1 MKVGSLCTGYGG
13 LEMAVESVFG
23 STDLRFVS
31 DIDKDVNALLTHYYS
46 NVPNLGDLTKV
57 DWNDVERVD
66 LLCAGYPCQPF
77 SLAGNRKGEDDERAI
92 FEYIADGISILRP
105 RWLLLENVP
114 GHTSLGGTSV
124 IGTLTRLGYDA
135 RWGIIRASDTGAP
148 HKRARL
154 FIWADNGD
162 SKVSNGRLQE
172 LQTLDKTTRQT
183 TKFRESDSSVVTDT
197 EFKGLQRRSSRRS
210 ARFVEDVPGQDRQV
224 ATGSSEIVANTESL
238 GFESIRSEC
247 GLGEESEQRSCEIGF
262 FGPYEHAI
270 RRWEHVIGRE
280 APYPVDDRGVEPKF
294 VEWMMGLPQGYVT
307 DLGFGRSSELRMLGN
322 GVVPQQGALAIELL
336 TTLL

>member
-13 LEMAVESVFG
+13 LEMAVESVFE

-31 DIDKDVNALLTHYYS
+31 DIDKHANTLLTHHHP

-57 DWNDVERVD
+57 DWRDVEQVD

-114 GHTSLGGTSV
+114 GHLTLGGTSV
-124 IGTLTRLGYDA
+124 IATLTKLGYDNIQ
-135 RWGIIRASDTGAP
+135 WGIVRASDTGAP

-154 FIWADNGD
+154 FIWAQT
-162 SKVSNGRLQE
+162 SN
-172 LQTLDKTTRQT
+172 T
-183 TKFRESDSSVVTDT
+183 SS
-197 EFKGLQRRSSRRS
+197 KGLQRRSSRRS
-210 ARFVEDVPGQDRQV
+210 ARLAEDVSGQDRQV
-224 ATGSSEIVANTESL
+224 ASSNSNFVADTNDCRLESVW
-238 GFESIRSEC
+238 SEHRLEKTSRETFC
-247 GLGEESEQRSCEIGF
+247 FSF
-262 FGPYEHAI
+262 FGPYEYVVRQWAEI
-270 RRWEHVIGRE
+270 VGRK
-280 APYPVDDRGVEPKF
+280 PPVPVDDRGVEPKF
-294 VEWMMGLPQGYVT
+294 VEWMMGLPEGHVT
-307 DLGFGRSSELRMLGN
+307 GLNLNRTAQLKMLGN

-336 TTLL
+336 TALL

>member
-224 ATGSSEIVANTESL
+224 ATGSSEIVANTKSL
-238 GFESIRSEC
+238 GF
-247 GLGEESEQRSCEIGF
+247 
-262 FGPYEHAI
+262 EHAI

>member
-13 LEMAVESVFG
+13 LEMAVESVFE

-31 DIDKDVNALLTHYYS
+31 DIDKHANTLLTHHHP

-57 DWNDVERVD
+57 DWRDVEQVD

-114 GHTSLGGTSV
+114 GHLTLGGTSV
-124 IGTLTRLGYDA
+124 IATLTKLGYDNIQ
-135 RWGIIRASDTGAP
+135 WGIVRASDTGAP

-154 FIWADNGD
+154 FIWAQT
-162 SKVSNGRLQE
+162 SN
-172 LQTLDKTTRQT
+172 T
-183 TKFRESDSSVVTDT
+183 SS
-197 EFKGLQRRSSRRS
+197 EGLQSRSSRRS
-210 ARFVEDVPGQDRQV
+210 ARLAEDVSGQDRQV
-224 ATGSSEIVANTESL
+224 ASSNSNFVADTNDCRLESVW
-238 GFESIRSEC
+238 SEHRLEKTSRETFC
-247 GLGEESEQRSCEIGF
+247 FSF
-262 FGPYEHAI
+262 FGPYEYVVRQWAEI
-270 RRWEHVIGRE
+270 VGRK
-280 APYPVDDRGVEPKF
+280 PPVPVDDRGVEPKF
-294 VEWMMGLPQGYVT
+294 VEWMMGLPEGHVT
-307 DLGFGRSSELRMLGN
+307 GLNLNRTAQLKMLGN

-336 TTLL
+336 TALL

>member
-13 LEMAVESVFG
+13 LEMAVESVFE

-31 DIDKDVNALLTHYYS
+31 DIDKHANTLLTHHHP

-57 DWNDVERVD
+57 DWRDVEQVD

-114 GHTSLGGTSV
+114 GHLTLGGTSV
-124 IGTLTRLGYDA
+124 IATLTKLGYDNIQ
-135 RWGIIRASDTGAP
+135 WGIVRASDTGAP

-154 FIWADNGD
+154 FIWAQT
-162 SKVSNGRLQE
+162 SN
-172 LQTLDKTTRQT
+172 T
-183 TKFRESDSSVVTDT
+183 SS
-197 EFKGLQRRSSRRS
+197 EGLQRRSSRRS
-210 ARFVEDVPGQDRQV
+210 ARLAEDVSGQDRQV
-224 ATGSSEIVANTESL
+224 ASSSSNFVADTNDCRLESVW
-238 GFESIRSEC
+238 SEHRLEKTSRETFC
-247 GLGEESEQRSCEIGF
+247 FSF
-262 FGPYEHAI
+262 FGPYEYVVRQWAEI
-270 RRWEHVIGRE
+270 VGRK
-280 APYPVDDRGVEPKF
+280 PPVPVDDRGVEPKF
-294 VEWMMGLPQGYVT
+294 VEWMMGLPEGHVT
-307 DLGFGRSSELRMLGN
+307 GLNLNRTAQLKMLGN

-336 TTLL
+336 TALL

>member
-13 LEMAVESVFG
+13 LEMAVESVFE

-31 DIDKDVNALLTHYYS
+31 DIDKHANTLLTHHHP

-57 DWNDVERVD
+57 DWRDVEQVD

-114 GHTSLGGTSV
+114 GHLTLGGTSV
-124 IGTLTRLGYDA
+124 IATLTKLRYEC
-135 RWGIIRASDTGAP
+135 RWAVVQASNAFAP

-154 FIWADNGD
+154 FIWANNGNTEI
-162 SKVSNGRLQE
+162 SNGRCQE
-172 LQTLDKTTRQT
+172 LKTLEAASGQTAEFGKP
-183 TKFRESDSSVVTDT
+183 DSSIVADSYG
-197 EFKGLQRRSSRRS
+197 KGLQGLRTER
-210 ARFVEDVPGQDRQV
+210 ELGTRQG
-224 ATGSSEIVANTESL
+224 TP
-238 GFESIRSEC
+238 SIAWND
-247 GLGEESEQRSCEIGF
+247 
-262 FGPYEHAI
+262 YEPCI
-270 RRWEHVIGRE
+270 RRWEKGIKR
-280 APYPVDDRGVEPKF
+280 PVPFPTNDKGVEPEF
-294 VEWMMGLPQGYVT
+294 VEWMMGLPEGHVT
-307 DLGFGRSSELRMLGN
+307 GLNLNRTAQLKMLGN

-336 TTLL
+336 TALL

>member
-13 LEMAVESVFG
+13 LEMAVESVFE

-31 DIDKDVNALLTHYYS
+31 DIDKHANTLLTHHHP

-57 DWNDVERVD
+57 DWRDVEQVD

-114 GHTSLGGTSV
+114 GHLTLGGTSV
-124 IGTLTRLGYDA
+124 IATLTKLGYDNIQ
-135 RWGIIRASDTGAP
+135 WGIVRASDTGAP

-154 FIWADNGD
+154 FIWAQT
-162 SKVSNGRLQE
+162 SN
-172 LQTLDKTTRQT
+172 T
-183 TKFRESDSSVVTDT
+183 SS
-197 EFKGLQRRSSRRS
+197 EGLQRRSSRRS
-210 ARFVEDVPGQDRQV
+210 ARLAEDVSGQDRQV
-224 ATGSSEIVANTESL
+224 ASSNSNFVADTNDCRLESVW
-238 GFESIRSEC
+238 SEHRLEKTSRETFC
-247 GLGEESEQRSCEIGF
+247 FSF
-262 FGPYEHAI
+262 FGPYEYVVRQWAEI
-270 RRWEHVIGRE
+270 VGRK
-280 APYPVDDRGVEPKF
+280 PPVPVDDRGVEPKF
-294 VEWMMGLPQGYVT
+294 VEWMMGLPEGHVT
-307 DLGFGRSSELRMLGN
+307 GLNLNRTAQLKMLGN

-336 TTLL
+336 TALL

>member
-13 LEMAVESVFG
+13 LEMAVESVFE

-31 DIDKDVNALLTHYYS
+31 DIDKHANTLLTHHHP

-57 DWNDVERVD
+57 DWRDVEQVD

-114 GHTSLGGTSV
+114 GHLTLGGTSV
-124 IGTLTRLGYDA
+124 IATLTKLGYDNIQ
-135 RWGIIRASDTGAP
+135 WGIVRASDTGAP

-154 FIWADNGD
+154 FIWAQT
-162 SKVSNGRLQE
+162 SN
-172 LQTLDKTTRQT
+172 T
-183 TKFRESDSSVVTDT
+183 SS
-197 EFKGLQRRSSRRS
+197 KGLQRRSSRRS
-210 ARFVEDVPGQDRQV
+210 ARLAEDVSGQDRQV
-224 ATGSSEIVANTESL
+224 ASSNSNFVADTNDCRLESVW
-238 GFESIRSEC
+238 SEHRLEKTSRETFC
-247 GLGEESEQRSCEIGF
+247 FSF
-262 FGPYEHAI
+262 FGPYEYVVRQWAEI
-270 RRWEHVIGRE
+270 VGRK
-280 APYPVDDRGVEPKF
+280 PPVPVDDRVVEPKF
-294 VEWMMGLPQGYVT
+294 VEWMMGLPEGHVT
-307 DLGFGRSSELRMLGN
+307 GLNLNRTAQLKMLGN

-336 TTLL
+336 TALL

>member
-13 LEMAVESVFG
+13 LEMAVESVFE

-31 DIDKDVNALLTHYYS
+31 DIDKHANTLLTHHHP

-57 DWNDVERVD
+57 DWRDVAQVD

-114 GHTSLGGTSV
+114 GHLTLGGTSV
-124 IGTLTRLGYDA
+124 IATLTKLGYDNIQ
-135 RWGIIRASDTGAP
+135 WGIVRASDTGAP

-154 FIWADNGD
+154 FIWAQT
-162 SKVSNGRLQE
+162 SN
-172 LQTLDKTTRQT
+172 T
-183 TKFRESDSSVVTDT
+183 SS
-197 EFKGLQRRSSRRS
+197 KGLQRRSSRRS
-210 ARFVEDVPGQDRQV
+210 ARLAEDVSGQDRQV
-224 ATGSSEIVANTESL
+224 ASSNSNFVADTNDCRLESVWSEHRLEKTRRETFCFSFFAPYEYVVRQWAEIV
-238 GFESIRSEC
+238 
-247 GLGEESEQRSCEIGF
+247 
-262 FGPYEHAI
+262 
-270 RRWEHVIGRE
+270 GRK
-280 APYPVDDRGVEPKF
+280 PPVPVDDRGVEPKF
-294 VEWMMGLPQGYVT
+294 VEWMMGLPEGHVT
-307 DLGFGRSSELRMLGN
+307 GLNLNRTAQLKMLGN

-336 TTLL
+336 TALL

>member
-31 DIDKDVNALLTHYYS
+31 DIDKDVSTLLAHHHP

-57 DWNDVERVD
+57 DWNDVEQVD

-77 SLAGNRKGEDDERAI
+77 SLAGNRKGEEDERAI

-114 GHTSLGGTSV
+114 GHLTLGGTSV
-124 IGTLTRLGYDA
+124 IATLTKLGYDA

-210 ARFVEDVPGQDRQV
+210 ARLTEDVSGQDRQAASSNSNFV
-224 ATGSSEIVANTESL
+224 ADTNDCRLESVWSEHRLEKTSRETFCFS
-238 GFESIRSEC
+238 
-247 GLGEESEQRSCEIGF
+247 F
-262 FGPYEHAI
+262 FGPYEYVV
-270 RRWEHVIGRE
+270 RRWAEIVGRK
-280 APYPVDDRGVEPKF
+280 PPVPVDDRGVEPKF
-294 VEWMMGLPQGYVT
+294 VEWMMGLPQGHVT
-307 DLGFGRSSELRMLGN
+307 DLGFGRSSELRILGN